1 MERTRSGLK
10 NMQGKGIVNSISLK
24 EGEKEFIK
32 QAKIIRKYGAAVVI
46 MAFDESGQ
54 ADTYERKVEICS
66 RAYNILV
73 KKVKFPPEDIIFDPN
88 IFAVATGIQEHNTY
102 AKDYIEA
109 VKTIKEKM
117 PDVHI
122 SGGVSN
128 LSFSFRGNNAIREAM
143 HSSFLYHATQSGMDM
158 GIVNAG
164 QLIVYDEIDKEL
176 KQKIEDVLF
185 DRD

>member
-1 MERTRSGLK
+1 MK
-10 NMQGKGIVNSISLK
+10 
-24 EGEKEFIK
+24 
-32 QAKIIRKYGAAVVI
+32 
-46 MAFDESGQ
+46 DGQ

-66 RAYNILV
+66 RAYNLLV

-164 QLIVYDEIDKEL
+164 H
-176 KQKIEDVLF
+176 
-185 DRD
+185 